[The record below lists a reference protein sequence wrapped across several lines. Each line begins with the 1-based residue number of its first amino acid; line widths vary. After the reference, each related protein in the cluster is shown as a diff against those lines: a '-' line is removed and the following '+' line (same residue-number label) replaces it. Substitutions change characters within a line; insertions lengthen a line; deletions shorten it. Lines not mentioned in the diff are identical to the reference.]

1 MEAPMRP
8 PFFMDKLS
16 PQERTSIKRWYAYG
30 ACTYSAMLLLVV
42 ATVALRSGPVQSHMT
57 LLAPGGTAVAAETSG
72 AAACAAPDLKLVTLI
87 EELGETQAVPG
98 ETLAEAFFTMT
109 KARELC
115 RAGRVAE
122 ALAIYAGIAIAPAQ
136 ASAK

>member
-16 PQERTSIKRWYAYG
+16 PQERTSIKRWYACG
-30 ACTYSAMLLLVV
+30 AGTYSAMLLLVV
-42 ATVALRSGPVQSHMT
+42 AMVALRSGPAQSHMT
-57 LLAPGGTAVAAETSG
+57 RHALGGTAVAAKQT
-72 AAACAAPDLKLVTLI
+72 ARAACAARDLKLVMLI
-87 EELGETQAVPG
+87 EELGEALALPG
-98 ETLAEAFFTMT
+98 QTLADAFFTMV

-115 RAGRVAE
+115 RDGRVAE
-122 ALAIYAGIAIAPAQ
+122 ALAIYDGIAIAPAQ